1 MSNINPY
8 LIPVPINGTSPLC
21 HARRLLEPMVA
32 EHMEGFGAALEGR
45 TPKDPIE
52 RVRAHTLLRVA
63 MATASQSRNVSMNI
77 LSRMEPFA
85 FAGEASPQAA
95 LEQVANPTLTSNITA
110 FVTQMIHTSLDIF
123 PRLLSTN
130 FVSVQPF
137 TQPSGYVFFLRRLA
151 KDGSNRPLANLATFD
166 PNYGDLAPD
175 TTGLTR
181 QVEAVGIELT
191 KELVEVEYKALMH
204 KHSHEVDVALQS
216 QYGLD
221 IMSLGDMATADE
233 LAWEVDREVID
244 ALVAFALT
252 NPAGI
257 AYFDATAGGNYTGY
271 APSEQNAYD
280 QHFMT
285 RTLTGVEVD
294 MQDAV
299 YQRPNWVLAG
309 SNVIKLLARTP
320 GAYAKDL
327 GGPMRDQVPTYGSV
341 LSTGTLVSG
350 PKVWHDPQL
359 AANRAV
365 VGHTNNMNP
374 FWAGFIFSPFGLA
387 SLLTA
392 AFLDPDNLFYK
403 KARALAFAKVGVRCG
418 QYRVIDI
425 GSAS

>member
-1 MSNINPY
+1 MTLVNPY
-8 LIPVPINGTSPLC
+8 MTAVPKNGTSPLC
-21 HARRLLEPMVA
+21 QARRLLEPLIA
-32 EHMEGFGAALEGR
+32 EHMEGFGDALEGR
-45 TPKDPIE
+45 TPKDPVK
-52 RVRAHTLLRVA
+52 RVQAHTMLRIALTSAEQSRGVA
-63 MATASQSRNVSMNI
+63 MEI
-77 LSRMEPFA
+77 LGRMDPFA
-85 FAGEASPQAA
+85 FAGNGSPQGA
-95 LEQVANPTLTSNITA
+95 LEQVANPTLTSNITS
-110 FVTQMIHTSLDIF
+110 FITQMIHTSLDIF
-123 PRLLSTN
+123 PRLLATN
-130 FVSVQPF
+130 FVSIQPF
-137 TQPSGYVFFLRRLA
+137 TQPSGYVFFLHHLA
-151 KDGSNRPLANLATFD
+151 KDGSNRRLDNLATFD
-166 PNYGDLAPD
+166 PNFGDLAPD

-181 QVEAVGIELT
+181 QVEAVGIELC
-191 KELVEVEYKALMH
+191 KELVECEYKALMH
-204 KHSHEVDVALQS
+204 KHSHEVDVALRS

-221 IMSLGDMATADE
+221 IMAIGDMATADE

-244 ALVAFALT
+244 ALVTFALT

-257 AYFDATAGGNYTGY
+257 AYFDATAGGLYAGY

-320 GAYAKDL
+320 GAYARDL
-327 GGPMRDQVPTYGSV
+327 GGSMRDQVPTYGSV

-350 PKVWHDPQL
+350 AKVWHDPQL

-403 KARALAFAKVGVRCG
+403 KARALAFAKVGVRSG